1 MDNLHGNAFGQ
12 RFLVQS
18 PSLDAVLPTLPPS
31 FVPCCPG
38 DCLSERKVGFNEN
51 TSMRQMEWGKRSDR
65 NFSDFGKNNGRD
77 AGNHPFEARGRVSTR
92 RAKLDEA
99 WRGASAPMGSEPG
112 EARAGSGASMMRQ

>member
-1 MDNLHGNAFGQ
+1 MLSHQRYPPPLSLVALAIAFP
-12 RFLVQS
+12 RERS
-18 PSLDAVLPTLPPS
+18 VLMKIPRCET
-31 FVPCCPG
+31 
-38 DCLSERKVGFNEN
+38 
-51 TSMRQMEWGKRSDR
+51 EWGKRSDR

>member
-38 DCLSERKVGFNEN
+38 DCLSLEK
-51 TSMRQMEWGKRSDR
+51 Q
-65 NFSDFGKNNGRD
+65 NNGRD